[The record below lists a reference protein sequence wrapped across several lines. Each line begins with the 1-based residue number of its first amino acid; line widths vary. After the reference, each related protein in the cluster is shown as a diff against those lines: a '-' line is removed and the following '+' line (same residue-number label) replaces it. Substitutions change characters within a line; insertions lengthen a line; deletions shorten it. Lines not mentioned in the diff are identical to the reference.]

1 MALVEV
7 AAAAAVVGAEGRV
20 DQEEREGLVLGGDG
34 IDMKYMKRFVSTCF
48 APSVRIVP
56 SVPDGTLF
64 DLP

>member
-1 MALVEV
+1 
-7 AAAAAVVGAEGRV
+7 VVGAEGRV